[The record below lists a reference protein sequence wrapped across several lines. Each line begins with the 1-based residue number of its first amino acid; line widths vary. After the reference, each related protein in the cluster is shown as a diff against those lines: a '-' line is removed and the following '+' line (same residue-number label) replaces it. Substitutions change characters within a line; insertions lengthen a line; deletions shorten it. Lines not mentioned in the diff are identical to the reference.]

1 LNVTFLSEFHRLLPT
16 LTAATVEAAALALFD
31 YQAHHCAIYAA
42 WLRAL
47 RRDPATV
54 LRVADIPFLPIS
66 FFKTHHVQTG
76 AWAPSEIF
84 LSSATT
90 GLSRSRHLVRDG
102 GHYRTHAARIWETT
116 YGPLTDFT
124 FCALLPSYLEQGASS
139 LVAMVDYFAQ
149 ASEQGTDPFFLHD
162 YSGLLENLERA
173 AELGRTPVLMGVSY
187 ALLDL
192 VEARGPLTLPP
203 GTLVMETGGMKGR
216 RREMIREEL
225 HAELKVSLGVP
236 QIHSEYGMTELLSQ
250 AYAPANGLFLETPW
264 LRVLLRD
271 PEDPLDVSA
280 ERISG
285 GLNLIDLANF
295 DTCAFLETQD
305 LARRHPQNGT
315 FEVLG
320 RFDAADVRGC
330 NLLVAAG

>member
-1 LNVTFLSEFHRLLPT
+1 MTFLSDFQRLLPS
-16 LTAATVEAAALALFD
+16 LTAATAEVAALELFE

-42 WLRAL
+42 WLKAL
-47 RRDPATV
+47 GRDPATV
-54 LRVADIPFLPIS
+54 TRLDDIPFLPIS
-66 FFKTHHVQTG
+66 FFKSHLVQTG
-76 AWAPSEIF
+76 VWGPSEIF

-90 GLSRSRHLVRDG
+90 GMSRSRHLVRDG
-102 GHYRTHAARIWETT
+102 GHYRTHAARIWEAT
-116 YGPLTDFT
+116 YEPLTEFT

-149 ASEQGTDPFFLHD
+149 ASGQETDPFFLHD
-162 YSGLLENLERA
+162 YSGLLEHLDRA
-173 AELGRTPVLMGVSY
+173 AELGRTPVLLGVSY

-192 VEARGPLTLPP
+192 VEARGPLKLPP
-203 GTLVMETGGMKGR
+203 GTIVMETGGMKGR

-225 HAELKVSLGVP
+225 HAELMAGLGVP

-250 AYAPANGLFLETPW
+250 AYAPANGHFRETPW
-264 LRVLLRD
+264 LQIRLRD
-271 PEDPLDVSA
+271 PEDPLDVSGA
-280 ERISG
+280 RLSG

-305 LARRHPQNGT
+305 LARRHPQIGT
-315 FEVLG
+315 YEVLG

-330 NLLVAAG
+330 NLLVAGA